1 MQYRKFTPHSNL
13 VFTSALVALTLWLAG
28 CGGGPSKTEAPDS
41 GQQGGRVA
49 LVTPNRWVTANELRN
64 AVELGFKKH
73 VLAGE
78 DADHANVIE
87 PAAANVRWSDLQG
100 RMNALM
106 GSSTPSVLGHGV
118 RVFHGL
124 EPVAQHSGVYRS
136 VQALELVRLKGTVDP
151 GSYAVENVV
160 GFFFMI
166 DPQSGALEPTTE
178 NDWFKSGAPGDLYRR
193 HMFIHRAHPFG
204 SPDPI
209 GTPEAYK
216 LDTDVQ
222 AITFP
227 WEDEL
232 LPLGQ
237 QNNGA
242 VYLQFVNIAEH
253 TADDAA
259 GRTGIHHRFCA
270 VLLRADGSPIISETP
285 TPTDKP
291 YAERGADVGSPC
303 PSMCRKV
310 AFPLNGTPVVT
321 DWSRP

>member
-1 MQYRKFTPHSNL
+1 
-13 VFTSALVALTLWLAG
+13 
-28 CGGGPSKTEAPDS
+28 
-41 GQQGGRVA
+41 
-49 LVTPNRWVTANELRN
+49 
-64 AVELGFKKH
+64 

-136 VQALELVRLKGTVDP
+136 VQALELLRLKKTVDP
-151 GSYAVENVV
+151 DSFEVENVQ

-166 DPQSGALEPTTE
+166 DPQNGSLSPTTE
-178 NDWFKSGAPGDLYRR
+178 NDWFRSGAPGDLYRR
-193 HMFIHRAHPFG
+193 HMFIHRAHLFG
-204 SPDPI
+204 SPEPT

-232 LPLGQ
+232 LLLGQ
-237 QNNGA
+237 QNSGA

-270 VLLRADGSPIISETP
+270 VLLRADGSPIISGTLTP
-285 TPTDKP
+285 SGKP

-310 AFPLNGTPVVT
+310 AFPLNGPPVVT